1 MVGLCP
7 LLSLPVDSLGLAEEL
22 RSFNRV
28 HTETI
33 GVRSERHEGLDLNLG
48 QARMLYTVAVLE
60 APAVSELAE
69 ALQLDLPYTSRLLG
83 VLEDAKLLRRTTSRG
98 DRRRRIVRL
107 TTRGQRLVAEMIRR
121 SNARMLGLVE
131 HLDDPEIVEL
141 LECMARIRVLLP
153 EVGTRDVQQH

>member
-22 RSFNRV
+22 RSFNRFY
-28 HTETI
+28 TETI
-33 GVRSERHEGLDLNLG
+33 GALSERHEGLDLNLG
-48 QARMLYTVAVLE
+48 QARMLYTVDALE

-107 TTRGQRLVAEMIRR
+107 TTGGQRLVAEMIRR

-131 HLDDPEIVEL
+131 HLDDPEIVEM
-141 LECMARIRVLLP
+141 LECMARIRVLLT